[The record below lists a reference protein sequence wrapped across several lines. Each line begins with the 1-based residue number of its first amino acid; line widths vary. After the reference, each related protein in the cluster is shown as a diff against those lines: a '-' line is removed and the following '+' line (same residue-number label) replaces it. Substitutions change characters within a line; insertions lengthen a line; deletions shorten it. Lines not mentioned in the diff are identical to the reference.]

1 MQQQAIKNDKS
12 SKKFCHVFAQM
23 SKKMPE
29 ERKKALKKMLDT
41 LELFQ
46 KEMVL
51 YFLLGWCEDDE
62 RFWQGLMEVV
72 LDIRRAERCQQ

>member
-1 MQQQAIKNDKS
+1 
-12 SKKFCHVFAQM
+12 
-23 SKKMPE
+23 MPE
-29 ERKKALKKMLDT
+29 ERKRALKKMLDT